1 VSRLVSYQLFI
12 DGTWAPSSS
21 GATFPAINPFTAEA
35 WAEIPEATTEDVDAA
50 VRAARRAYDEVWRDT
65 SGRERARLM
74 TELARLIDANAGD
87 LSTLETTDNGK
98 VIRETKTQMHFTA
111 GTLRFFAGY
120 ADKLNGSVIPMDS
133 PELFDYTLREP
144 RGVAVLITAWN
155 SPIQILANKLPA
167 ALAAGN
173 TVVVKPSEHTS
184 ASTLEL
190 AKLVAEAGFPPGVFN
205 VVTGAGEVGHALTSH
220 PDVDI
225 VSLTGGVE
233 TGVRVAHNAA
243 DNVVPVILELGGK
256 SANII
261 FDDADLDRA
270 LPGAVAGIFAA
281 AGQTCIAGSRLLVQR
296 SIYHEVL
303 EAIVER
309 AQTLRM
315 GDPLDPATEMGP
327 VAHRAQ
333 HERVSSLI
341 AAGVSEGARLVA
353 GGPGDVPEAGPGYFI
368 RPTVFADVDPNMAI
382 AQQEIFGPVLS
393 ALPFDDEEDALRIAN
408 ATQFGLAAGVWT
420 SDLRRAH
427 TMARRLHSGVVWVNT
442 YRASSA
448 QGPFGG
454 TKRSGYGRERGLEGL
469 LEFTQVKNVI
479 MDLSTDVRDPF
490 SLKAL

>member
-1 VSRLVSYQLFI
+1 VSYNLFI
-12 DGTWAPSSS
+12 DGRWVEGS
-21 GATFPAINPFTAEA
+21 GGERFPAVNPYTAQQ
-35 WAEIPEATTEDVDAA
+35 WAELPSANEADVDAA
-50 VRAARRAYDEVWRDT
+50 VRAARRAFDEVWSQT

-74 TELARLIDANAGD
+74 TELARLIDANAAD

-98 VIRETKTQMHFTA
+98 VIRETRTQLHFTA

-120 ADKLNGSVIPMDS
+120 ADKINGSVIPMDS

-167 ALAAGN
+167 ALAAGC
-173 TVVVKPSEHTS
+173 TVVVKPSEYTS
-184 ASTLEL
+184 ASTLEF
-190 AKLVAEAGFPPGVFN
+190 AKLVEQAGFPAGVFN
-205 VVTGAGEVGHALTSH
+205 VVTGAGDVGAALTSH

-225 VSLTGGVE
+225 VSVTGGVE
-233 TGVRVAHNAA
+233 TGIRVAHNAA
-243 DNVVPVILELGGK
+243 DHVIPVILELGGK

-261 FDDADLDRA
+261 FEDADLDRA

-281 AGQTCIAGSRLLVQR
+281 SGQTCIAGSRLLVQR
-296 SIYHEVL
+296 SIYDQVL
-303 EAIVER
+303 EGIVER

-327 VAHRAQ
+327 VAHRGQ

-341 AAGVSEGARLVA
+341 AAAVDDGARLVA
-353 GGPGDVPEAGPGYFI
+353 GGPGDVPEAGPGFFI
-368 RPTVFADVDPNMAI
+368 RPTVFADVDMSMSI
-382 AQQEIFGPVLS
+382 AQTEVFGPVLS
-393 ALPFDDEEDALRIAN
+393 VLPFDDEDDALRIAN

-427 TMARRLHSGVVWVNT
+427 TMARKLRSGVVWVNT

-454 TKRSGYGRERGLEGL
+454 TKRSGYGRERGLEGM